1 VIKTNTKVTN
11 DTNKLDCALDAVGA
25 FEIPSPYVGAWVEA
39 EGTKPLGA
47 EVTGRD
53 VTGAEVTGA
62 EVRGEEVTGAEVT
75 GAEVTGAEVTGADVT
90 GALVRGAEV
99 TGAEVTGAEVVGES
113 VAANAP
119 QAPQL
124 SPIQVLPVNEHDTDA
139 PSPAEVHKSGRQ
151 SGMSRSDCWE
161 TDNAKLAPISNNSEK
176 GPYPSAS

>member
-1 VIKTNTKVTN
+1 VIKTNTKVTS
-11 DTNKLDCALDAVGA
+11 DVNKLDFALDVVGV
-25 FEIPSPYVGAWVEA
+25 FEILSPTVGAWVEI
-39 EGTKPLGA
+39 EGTKSLGA

-53 VTGAEVTGA
+53 
-62 EVRGEEVTGAEVT
+62 
-75 GAEVTGAEVTGADVT
+75 VTGAEVTGADVT

-113 VAANAP
+113 VAATAP

-176 GPYPSAS
+176 GPYPPAS